1 MSADIQLNAV
11 INWEEFVTGVVKMT
25 SITKKSAAEM
35 ERDLNKALD
44 VKKQV
49 NESTA
54 SFEKFNKALN
64 SGVLEAPT
72 LRYALYDVASTMGQV
87 SGIALGAGVAIT
99 TLSAKYETA
108 FTDIERTTMA
118 SDAMLESL
126 RGQFLS
132 LARDV
137 PVAFQDLTT
146 IGSLGAQLGV
156 AESDLAGFA
165 DTVSKFS
172 ATTNVSIETAAQS
185 FGAIGELLDISADK
199 YVNLGSAIAY
209 AGVNSVA
216 TETEILSV
224 TTAISAVGSQAGL
237 SAEYIGGIATA
248 LASLRVP
255 AEQSRGALTRV
266 FQEVNRAAVENGDQ
280 LQIYAQLV
288 GTSTDEIQNLLKTEG
303 GVDKFFSMFLTGLSS
318 LNGQELTQVLDAL
331 SLSDIRVTNTLTR
344 LSQNLDI
351 VDDSLQNFSEGFNN
365 GTFLAEAYAQ
375 RVEDLAAKFQILLN
389 SLGELGATLGDIFAP
404 TVGQAIDAIAS
415 AIQSLTDALKTDA
428 GQQLAQIAGIITII
442 IGSLAGL
449 AAGVALA
456 TASFSGLKLVLDL
469 LKIDAVIAG
478 MRSLT
483 GAMATAVIGANG
495 ASLAMRGL
503 SLAMRAIPII
513 GTVALLATLA
523 QAFFEASQ
531 SADRAFQNYVGTT
544 AGLSEAITAD
554 TVAYQAALA
563 EGNTR
568 VASSFDVVNRAT
580 QTNRDEFDGAIQK
593 YSIASEVLGG
603 DVVNAFDSAT
613 EAAKRNSSAIGDNT
627 IEWFRN
633 QLMQSDSFKNI
644 IGNQDFLDVWN
655 QIGADFGDAAQ
666 AAAVNGKRGVSDYF
680 LTIAAEALQ
689 KGQIAVNTLKF
700 TNALVA
706 NNFATAMKG
715 KNFKLAASALLAGVP
730 GYNEVINTFGGLGQ
744 AVQLFGFDAQKAGKN
759 AKDLDTNIG
768 GMGDSAGGASEK
780 IRTLVDYANDLS
792 SVFERA
798 FDIRFS
804 AGQTLDTITKSFNEI
819 SESTAN
825 ARDEINSLNADIQS
839 LNADR
844 ALQEYFLSVAEAYGD
859 TLQAQKIRA
868 NLAKI
873 DADLT
878 SKTKSLQKA
887 QDKTNKTLVGNSNA
901 AIENRSE
908 ILGLVSSYQDH
919 IKALAASGASQEEL
933 RAKSAQLKADFI
945 AQATQL
951 GYNQDE
957 LGLYAAAFDDV
968 TVAIDN
974 VPRNITVTANTNP
987 ALQALNEYE
996 AKLREMSGKTYS
1008 GGTVSSPN
1016 FGNNARITQLESLI
1030 ESYAAYARQL
1040 ARGGN
1045 GRGALSVMDAVERYR
1060 VELRNLRGYY
1070 DGGYTG
1076 AGGKYEPAGI
1086 VHKGEYVVPKEQV
1099 NQATG
1104 MPYWMTQMPKFF
1116 SGGNTT
1122 GNPQTGTMMVS
1133 LSPEDRALLRNV
1145 GGSGEVVLYANNEA
1159 LARSV
1164 NAGNKQIVAAGGRP

>member
-1 MSADIQLNAV
+1 MPADIELNAV
-11 INWEEFVTGVVKMT
+11 INWEQFVAGVAKMT
-25 SITKKSAAEM
+25 SITKKSSYEI

-44 VKKQV
+44 VKKQT
-49 NESTA
+49 NDA
-54 SFEKFNKALN
+54 ARSFDQFTKAIER
-64 SGVLEAPT
+64 GTLEAPT
-72 LRYALYDVASTMGQV
+72 LRYALYDVASTMSQI
-87 SGIALGAGVAIT
+87 STISLGAGIAVT
-99 TLSAKYETA
+99 TLSAKYESA

-126 RGQFLS
+126 RNQFLS

-199 YVNLGSAIAY
+199 YVNLGSAIAF

-280 LQIYAQLV
+280 LAIYAQLV
-288 GTSTDEIQNLLKTEG
+288 GKSTEEVQNLLKTEG
-303 GVDKFFSMFLTGLSS
+303 GVDKFFSMFLAGLSS

-351 VDDSLQNFSEGFNN
+351 VDDSLQNFSQGFND

-375 RVEDLAAKFQILLN
+375 RVEDLASKFQILLN
-389 SLGELGATLGDIFAP
+389 SLAELGASLGDAFAP
-404 TVGQAIDAIAS
+404 TVAQAIDAITG
-415 AIQSLTDALKTDA
+415 AIQGLTDALKTEA
-428 GQQLAQIAGIITII
+428 GQELVKVAGFITLI

-449 AAGVALA
+449 AAGVAIA
-456 TASFSGLKLVLDL
+456 TASFSAFKLVLDI

-478 MRSLT
+478 LKSMT
-483 GAMATAVIGANG
+483 GAMLTTALGANG

-513 GTVALLATLA
+513 GTIALLTTLA
-523 QAFFEASQ
+523 AAFIEAGN
-531 SADRAFQNYVGTT
+531 SADVAFQNYVGTT
-544 AGLSEAITAD
+544 AGLSEAIAAD
-554 TVAYQAALA
+554 TAAYQAALA

-580 QTNRDEFDGAIQK
+580 SANRDEFDGAIQK
-593 YSIASEVLGG
+593 YSIASQVLGG

-644 IGNQDFLDVWN
+644 IGNQDFLDTWN
-655 QIGADFGDAAQ
+655 QIGADFGEAAQ

-680 LTIAAEALQ
+680 LNITAEALS
-689 KGQIAVNTLKF
+689 KGKIAIDTLKF
-700 TNALVA
+700 TNAMVA
-706 NNFATAMKG
+706 GQFYQAFKG

-744 AVQLFGFDAQKAGKN
+744 AVQLFGFDAEKA
-759 AKDLDTNIG
+759 AKKTTDLETNIG
-768 GMGDSAGGASEK
+768 GLGGAAGEATQK

-792 SVFERA
+792 TVFERA

-804 AGQTLDTITKSFNEI
+804 GSQTLDAITKAFSSIAE
-819 SESTAN
+819 ETAN
-825 ARDEINSLNADIQS
+825 AREEIDSLNADIQS

-859 TLQAQKIRA
+859 TLKAQEIRA

-873 DADLT
+873 DGDLT
-878 SKTKSLQKA
+878 KKTKDLQKA
-887 QDKTNKTLVGNSNA
+887 QDKTNKSLVGNSDA
-901 AIENRSE
+901 AIENRAD
-908 ILGLVSSYQDH
+908 ILDLVKGYQDH
-919 IKALAASGASQEEL
+919 IKALAASGASQDEL
-933 RAKSAQLKADFI
+933 RAKTAQLKADFI

-951 GYNQDE
+951 GYNVDE

-968 TVAIDN
+968 AVAIDN

-996 AKLREMSGKTYS
+996 ARLREMSGKTYG
-1008 GGTVSSPN
+1008 GGTVGSPN

-1030 ESYAAYARQL
+1030 ESYSAYAREL
-1040 ARGGN
+1040 ARANN
-1045 GRGALSVMDAVERYR
+1045 GRGALSVMEAVERYR
-1060 VELRNLRGYY
+1060 VELTNLRNRGYAT
-1070 DGGYTG
+1070 GGYTG

-1086 VHKGEYVVPKEQV
+1086 VHRGEYVVPKEQV
-1099 NQATG
+1099 NQVTKVPYFMEQPRSFAQGGYTG
-1104 MPYWMTQMPKFF
+1104 Q
-1116 SGGNTT
+1116 SG
-1122 GNPQTGTMMVS
+1122 PTMVM
-1133 LSPEDRALLRNV
+1133 LSPEDRALLRNA
-1145 GGSGEVVLYANNEA
+1145 GGSGNIVLYADSRE

-1164 NAGNKQIVAAGGRP
+1164 NDGNRQIVAQGGRP

>member
-11 INWEEFVTGVVKMT
+11 INWEEFVSGVVKMT

-54 SFEKFNKALN
+54 SFEKFNKAIN

-87 SGIALGAGVAIT
+87 SAVALGAATAVT

-118 SDAMLESL
+118 SDAMLKSL
-126 RGQFLS
+126 RSQFLG

-146 IGSLGAQLGV
+146 IGALGAQLGV

-216 TETEILSV
+216 TETEILAV

-288 GTSTDEIQNLLKTEG
+288 GKSTEEVQNLLKTEG
-303 GVDKFFSMFLTGLSS
+303 GVDKFFTMFLRGLSS
-318 LNGQELTQVLDAL
+318 LDGQQLTQVLDAL

-344 LSQNLDI
+344 LSQNLD
-351 VDDSLQNFSEGFNN
+351 VVGSSLTNFSEGFDN

-389 SLGELGATLGDIFAP
+389 SLGELGAGLGDVFAP
-404 TVGQAIDAIAS
+404 TVGAAIDAIAG

-428 GQQLAQIAGIITII
+428 GQQLVQVAGIITVI

-483 GAMATAVIGANG
+483 GAMATTVLGANG
-495 ASLAMRGL
+495 ATLAIRGMSLAMK
-503 SLAMRAIPII
+503 AIPII
-513 GTVALLATLA
+513 GTIALLASLA

-531 SADRAFQNYVGTT
+531 SADTAFQNYVGTT
-544 AGLSEAITAD
+544 AGLSEAIAAD
-554 TVAYQAALA
+554 TATYQNALA

-568 VASSFDVVNRAT
+568 VAESFDVVNRAT
-580 QTNRDEFDGAIQK
+580 QANRDEFDGAIEK

-603 DVVNAFDSAT
+603 DVVGAFDSAT

-644 IGNQDFLDVWN
+644 IGNQEFLDVWN
-655 QIGADFGDAAQ
+655 SIGADFGEAAQ
-666 AAAVNGKRGVSDYF
+666 SAAVNGKRGVSDYF

-689 KGQIAVNTLKF
+689 KGKIAVDTLKF

-744 AVQLFGFDAQKAGKN
+744 AVQLFGFDADKAGKS
-759 AKDLDTNIG
+759 AKDLETNIG
-768 GMGDSAGGASEK
+768 GMGGAADGAAEK
-780 IRTLVDYANDLS
+780 VRTLVDYANDLS
-792 SVFERA
+792 SVFDRA

-804 AGQTLDTITKSFNEI
+804 SSQTLDSITKSFLSIADATAKAREEI
-819 SESTAN
+819 
-825 ARDEINSLNADIQS
+825 DSLNADVQS
-839 LNADR
+839 LSADK
-844 ALQEYFLSVAEAYGD
+844 ALQEYFLSVAVAYGD
-859 TLQAQKIRA
+859 TLKAQEIRA

-873 DADLT
+873 DSDLT
-878 SKTKSLQKA
+878 KKTKDLQKA
-887 QDKTNKTLVGNSNA
+887 QDKTNKSLNGNSDA
-901 AIENRSE
+901 AIENRAD
-908 ILGLVSSYQDH
+908 ILDLVKGYQEH
-919 IKALAASGASQEEL
+919 IKALAASGVGQEEL
-933 RAKSAQLKADFI
+933 RLKTTQLKADFI

-951 GYNQDE
+951 GYNTEE
-957 LGLYAAAFDDV
+957 LGQYASAFDDV
-968 TVAIDN
+968 AVAIDN

-996 AKLREMSGKTYS
+996 ARLREMSGKTYG
-1008 GGTVSSPN
+1008 GGTVASPD

-1030 ESYAAYARQL
+1030 ESYSAYAREL
-1040 ARGGN
+1040 ARNGN
-1045 GRGALSVMDAVERYR
+1045 GRGALSVMEAVERYR
-1060 VELRNLRGYY
+1060 VELNSYS

-1076 AGGKYEPAGI
+1076 AGGKYQPAGI

-1099 NQATG
+1099 NQATR
-1104 MPYWMTQMPKFF
+1104 MPYFMEQPRSFAQGGYVGGN
-1116 SGGNTT
+1116 SGG
-1122 GNPQTGTMMVS
+1122 GMVS

-1145 GGSGEVVLYANNEA
+1145 GGSGNIVLYADSKE

-1164 NAGNKQIVAAGGRP
+1164 NDGNRQIVASGGRP